1 MPDEPVS
8 TASEASYSQQ
18 PAQPVTPKQ
27 PSRTSH
33 MRSIWVLIPLFLVFL
48 GGVVYYSMKL
58 YENTPTTPTITT
70 PHVDTIKTRGTLRIG
85 TDATY
90 PPMEFKDS
98 TNALVG
104 YDIDLGKRIA
114 QELGVTAE
122 FVEYS
127 WDDVFQALLDNNIDV
142 IISSVSITDE
152 RMVLY
157 NFSEPYIN
165 AGQVIITNKGN
176 TTITST
182 EDLYGKNIGVQDETT
197 NEEQAL
203 LYTPEEHVIRYD
215 DFIKATQ
222 ALVNGEVDA
231 IFSDLTNAKSIIDE
245 NPTLTIASEP
255 FTSEYYGIVMR
266 KGEDDL
272 VEEIDDILDTLKQKG
287 VLALLKQKWLE

>member
-8 TASEASYSQQ
+8 TASQAPYSQQ

-27 PSRTSH
+27 PSRTNH
-33 MRSIWVLIPLFLVFL
+33 FKSIWVLIPLFLVFI

-58 YENTPTTPTITT
+58 YENTPVMPTIPT
-70 PHVDTIKTRGTLRIG
+70 PHVDNIKTRGTIRIG

-98 TNALVG
+98 NNTLVG

-127 WDDVFQALLDNNIDV
+127 WDDVFQALLDNHIDV

-203 LYTPEEHVIRYD
+203 LYTPDERVIRYD